1 MSESFPQQCL
11 YFRMGRLILP
21 TNTAGIARCHFCF
34 HCCPVFVGSI
44 CPESLA
50 RCAVLGMMLIGLWM
64 VLGLGMC
71 VRGCVLVG
79 WLYMESSM
87 E

>member
-1 MSESFPQQCL
+1 MMCHSSV
-11 YFRMGRLILP
+11 
-21 TNTAGIARCHFCF
+21 CHFCF
-34 HCCPVFVGSI
+34 HCCPAVFVGSI

-50 RCAVLGMMLIGLWM
+50 GCAVLGMMFIGLWM
-64 VLGLGMC
+64 VLGWGMC